1 MISVANEKVARP
13 ENESRGPRV
22 ADGPQN
28 ICPLDILRVTAH
40 EEQLVWQ
47 VMS

>member
-1 MISVANEKVARP
+1 MIAVANEKVARP
-13 ENESRGPRV
+13 GNESRGPRV